1 MDIKKESLHTFLKGF
16 INFLIER
23 YMEICWQEKAQKWC
37 TRDKTKIHLAFISV
51 FCLLFNVPTFFEL
64 KWGTKGVMRTELLCG
79 TSATSYFVIYD
90 VWLRFILLCALPIIC
105 LFISSSL
112 VVIKVIFTLTSCS
125 LDPKI

>member
-1 MDIKKESLHTFLKGF
+1 MPPEQGF
-16 INFLIER
+16 INFFIER

-37 TRDKTKIHLAFISV
+37 TRDKTKIHLVFISV

-64 KWGTKGVMRTELLCG
+64 KWETEGVMRTELMSG

-90 VWLRFILLCALPIIC
+90 VWLRFILVCALPVIC
-105 LFISSSL
+105 LVILSSL
-112 VVIKVIFTLTSCS
+112 VVIKVIFTLISCS

>member
-1 MDIKKESLHTFLKGF
+1 MF
-16 INFLIER
+16 IER
-23 YMEICWQEKAQKWC
+23 YMEICWQEKARKWC

-64 KWGTKGVMRTELLCG
+64 KWGTQGGVMRTELLSD

-105 LFISSSL
+105 LVILSSL
-112 VVIKVIFTLTSCS
+112 VVIKVIFTLISCS
-125 LDPKI
+125 LDPTTNSRNTNSPFCWF